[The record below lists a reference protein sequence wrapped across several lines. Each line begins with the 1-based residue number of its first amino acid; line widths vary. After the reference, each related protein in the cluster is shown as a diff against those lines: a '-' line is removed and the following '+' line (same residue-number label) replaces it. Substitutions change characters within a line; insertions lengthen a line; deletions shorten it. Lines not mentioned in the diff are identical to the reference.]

1 MKMNSRNAF
10 AKCRDD
16 GFAICCLDVDKG
28 WMGVEPAEKT
38 NGLYYYIV
46 KASSKFG
53 VLSLHF
59 SIGIRPSP
67 IGEHVEL
74 ASNVF

>member
-28 WMGVEPAEKT
+28 WMGVEPA
-38 NGLYYYIV
+38 
-46 KASSKFG
+46 
-53 VLSLHF
+53 
-59 SIGIRPSP
+59 
-67 IGEHVEL
+67 
-74 ASNVF
+74 